1 MSVRFK
7 RQLAAA
13 LTGTAFA
20 VLAGFTPLAHGAQD
34 EETGQADQVEMCV
47 PLRQIDD
54 SRIIDDKTIVLRVL
68 GDPPYRRIDLTHE
81 CPGLAAA
88 YSFSSATS
96 ISQLCRQDVLRV
108 FRSPVASQCIIERIS
123 IIDEAEAK
131 ALLAS
136 RKQSAFKP
144 LGEQRRIHGRRR
156 ARCAPRRASQ
166 PRPQT
171 RPYLSA
177 GLSAEKQELHVAA
190 LISEIRR
197 LTEPREA

>member
-1 MSVRFK
+1 M
-7 RQLAAA
+7 
-13 LTGTAFA
+13 
-20 VLAGFTPLAHGAQD
+20 
-34 EETGQADQVEMCV
+34 
-47 PLRQIDD
+47 
-54 SRIIDDKTIVLRVL
+54 LRVL

-136 RKQSAFKP
+136 RK
-144 LGEQRRIHGRRR
+144 
-156 ARCAPRRASQ
+156 
-166 PRPQT
+166 
-171 RPYLSA
+171 
-177 GLSAEKQELHVAA
+177 
-190 LISEIRR
+190 
-197 LTEPREA
+197 

>member
-1 MSVRFK
+1 MSFAFK

-20 VLAGFTPLAHGAQD
+20 VLTGFMPSAHGAQD
-34 EETGQADQVEMCV
+34 EENGQVEMCV

-54 SRIIDDKTIVLRVL
+54 SRIIDDKTIVLRML
-68 GDPPYRRIDLTHE
+68 GASPYRRIDLAHE

-88 YSFSSATS
+88 DTFSSATS

-108 FRSPVASQCIIERIS
+108 FRSPIASQCIIERIS

-136 RKQSAFKP
+136 RKK
-144 LGEQRRIHGRRR
+144 
-156 ARCAPRRASQ
+156 
-166 PRPQT
+166 
-171 RPYLSA
+171 
-177 GLSAEKQELHVAA
+177 
-190 LISEIRR
+190 
-197 LTEPREA
+197 